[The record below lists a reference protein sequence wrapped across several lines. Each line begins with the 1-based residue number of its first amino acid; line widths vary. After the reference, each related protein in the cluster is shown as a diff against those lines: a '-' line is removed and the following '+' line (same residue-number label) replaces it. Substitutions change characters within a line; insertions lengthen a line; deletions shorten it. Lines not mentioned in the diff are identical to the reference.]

1 MIEGRLNAAL
11 ILEIHKQNLY
21 NMTQFELDNQMNIL
35 TNECN
40 EQIQPL
46 TDKIMKLQEAKDG
59 LTVRISELINQSTLI
74 NSEIRKIN
82 VEQSKIRQEFSKK
95 KRELMSK
102 YNQQD
107 KEVSDE
113 D

>member
-46 TDKIMKLQEAKDG
+46 TDKIMKLQEAKDS

-95 KRELMSK
+95 NAS
-102 YNQQD
+102 
-107 KEVSDE
+107 
-113 D
+113 

>member
-11 ILEIHKQNLY
+11 ILKNHKQNLY

-46 TDKIMKLQEAKDG
+46 TEKIMKFQEEKDV
-59 LTVRISELINQSTLI
+59 LTVRISDLINQSTLI
-74 NSEIRKIN
+74 NCEIRKIN
-82 VEQSKIRQEFSKK
+82 VEQSKIRQYFSKK
-95 KRELMSK
+95 KRELMAK